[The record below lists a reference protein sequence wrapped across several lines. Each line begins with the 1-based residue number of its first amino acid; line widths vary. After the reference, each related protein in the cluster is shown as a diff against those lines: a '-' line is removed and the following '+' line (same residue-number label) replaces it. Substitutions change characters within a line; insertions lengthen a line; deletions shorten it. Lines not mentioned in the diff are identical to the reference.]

1 LGETP
6 TPSFAFYFKK
16 NGMVPAT
23 TPEELDR
30 ILAQHPEV
38 KDCFIDGVER
48 SVTRSTK
55 GKYQKQDYSGKK
67 KRHMKKN
74 IAITSEKHILAI
86 GPTSS

>member
-1 LGETP
+1 MGKAL
-6 TPSFAFYFKK
+6 TPSFPFCFKK

-23 TPEELDR
+23 TPEELGK

-38 KDCFIDGVER
+38 KDLFIDGVER

-55 GKYQKQDYSGKK
+55 DKYQKRDYSGKK

-74 IAITSEKHILAI
+74 IAITSEKLILAI
-86 GPTSS
+86 GPCT